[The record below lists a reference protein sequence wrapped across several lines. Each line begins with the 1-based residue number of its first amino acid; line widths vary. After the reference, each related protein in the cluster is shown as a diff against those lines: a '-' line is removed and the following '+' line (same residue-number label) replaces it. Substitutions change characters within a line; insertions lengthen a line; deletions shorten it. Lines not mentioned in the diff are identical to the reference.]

1 MKYWVILSNWDYKI
15 EEFSTYIQLERALSK
30 HTIEAYLLDVRKL
43 REYSDSLTP
52 ARNPED
58 LSTDD
63 IINFLVEL
71 NELGIEPRTQ
81 ARILSGVKAFF
92 KFLLLVD
99 DIPTNPANLIESP
112 KLGRH
117 LPDVLSM
124 EEVDKLIAAID
135 LSKNEGHRNRAIIE
149 TLFSCGLRVTELV
162 ELKISNIKFS
172 DEYIIVT
179 GKGDKQRLVPISPK
193 AITDINNW
201 LLDRK
206 QMSNI
211 NDHDRDIL
219 FLNRRGKKLTRVMI
233 FTIIK
238 DLAKLAG
245 INKNISPHTLRHSFA
260 TELINRGADLRA
272 IQEMLGHESI
282 STTEIYTHLDTSQLK
297 ETIYQFHPRSEFFIG
312 KK

>member
-1 MKYWVILSNWDYKI
+1 MSNWGYKI

>member
-1 MKYWVILSNWDYKI
+1 LSNWDYKI
-15 EEFSTYIQLERALSK
+15 EEFNTYIQLERALSK

-43 REYSDSLTP
+43 REYSESLTP
-52 ARNPED
+52 PRNPEN

-63 IINFLVEL
+63 IINFLVEI
-71 NELGIEPRTQ
+71 NELGVEPRSQ

>member
-1 MKYWVILSNWDYKI
+1 MSNWDYKI

>member
-1 MKYWVILSNWDYKI
+1 LSNWGYKI

-193 AITDINNW
+193 AITDIKNW
-201 LLDRK
+201 LIDRNK
-206 QMSNI
+206 MSNI

-297 ETIYQFHPRSEFFIG
+297 ETIYLYHPRSEFFVG

>member
-1 MKYWVILSNWDYKI
+1 LSNWDYKI

>member
-1 MKYWVILSNWDYKI
+1 LSNWGYKI

>member
-1 MKYWVILSNWDYKI
+1 MSNWDYKI

-193 AITDINNW
+193 AITDIKNW
-201 LLDRK
+201 LIDRNK
-206 QMSNI
+206 MSNI

>member
-1 MKYWVILSNWDYKI
+1 MSNWDYKI
-15 EEFSTYIQLERALSK
+15 EEFNTYIQLERALSK

-43 REYSDSLTP
+43 REYSESLTP
-52 ARNPED
+52 PRNPEN

-63 IINFLVEL
+63 IINFLVEI
-71 NELGIEPRTQ
+71 NELGVEPRSQ

-193 AITDINNW
+193 AITDIKNW
-201 LLDRK
+201 LIDRNK
-206 QMSNI
+206 MSNI